1 MDHGYAF
8 FSKEKSYSWEKYIEK
23 FVEYLCPDIKWYKCR
38 KYGILEEREEG
49 TPADVSRYK
58 QNILKI
64 LPLPANQNIA
74 QERNPSVLSNFMPY
88 IYALNL

>member
-1 MDHGYAF
+1 M
-8 FSKEKSYSWEKYIEK
+8 
-23 FVEYLCPDIKWYKCR
+23 EYLCPDIKRYKCR

-64 LPLPANQNIA
+64 LPWPANQNLLL
-74 QERNPSVLSNFMPY
+74 EWNPSVLLYFMPW
-88 IYALNL
+88 IYALKL